1 MGTFDVHKVNFFSP
15 QLLSIQCM
23 VVENETQKLAVG
35 RFVFV
40 NLFDVFQTICQI
52 LLARP

>member
-23 VVENETQKLAVG
+23 VVENESQKLAVG

-40 NLFDVFQTICQI
+40 NIFSDYQI
-52 LLARP
+52 IHDCL

>member
-23 VVENETQKLAVG
+23 VVENETQKLAIG

-40 NLFDVFQTICQI
+40 NIFITLYQ
-52 LLARP
+52 LLYPCRFRV